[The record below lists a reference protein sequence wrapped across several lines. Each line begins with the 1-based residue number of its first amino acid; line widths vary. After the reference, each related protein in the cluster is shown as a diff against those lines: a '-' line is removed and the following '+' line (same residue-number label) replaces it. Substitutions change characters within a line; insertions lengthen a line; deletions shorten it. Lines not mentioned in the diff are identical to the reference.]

1 MNESQASTD
10 VVHLDEYESGRS
22 VSQGSYESF
31 LPSPVD
37 HGWAWDDPWIN
48 TLLEE
53 ATQALDELNAFS
65 RIVPDVD
72 LFTRE

>member
-1 MNESQASTD
+1 
-10 VVHLDEYESGRS
+10 
-22 VSQGSYESF
+22 
-31 LPSPVD
+31 VD
-37 HGWAWDDPWIN
+37 HGWTWDDPRVN

-53 ATQALDELNAFS
+53 ATQALGELNAFS